1 MIRRREFFALAAALP
16 ASALRGVET
25 GKIPARKAGKVETVF
40 KSPGPK
46 PNGLQATSDGLW
58 IIDQGDNRAYLVSY
72 TDGKVLR
79 AFDTEGD
86 RASGITFYGDAIW
99 IASTYSREIVQS
111 QAMTGKTIAKHFT
124 PGAGVIYRMV
134 GDPPSRSSPLASAS
148 AAAQQPR
155 ESQQQG
161 QGLGSGQ
168 GSGQGQGVGG
178 FQQGQVLGSKALGT
192 GAHGLE
198 WREGKLWV
206 AVPPSRT
213 IYRINPKDWIVELK
227 FPTVGNRPHGIG
239 WEGKWL
245 WCADSNLNAFFKHDP
260 ETGEVVEKIQLADK
274 DPLPHGM
281 TIWQGMMWYCDDVG
295 VVCRLKM

>member
-1 MIRRREFFALAAALP
+1 MIRRREFFAVAAALP
-16 ASALRGVET
+16 AGALRAFATRPV
-25 GKIPARKAGKVETVF
+25 PARKTGKVETVF

-46 PNGLQATSDGLW
+46 PNGLQATPEGLW

-72 TDGKVLR
+72 NDGKVLR
-79 AFDTEGD
+79 GLDTEAD
-86 RASGITFYGDAIW
+86 KASGITFNGDAIW
-99 IASTYSREIVQS
+99 IASTYSREIIQS
-111 QAMTGKTIAKHFT
+111 QAMTGKTMAKYFT

-134 GDPPSRSSPLASAS
+134 GDPPNRTSPLASTPAG
-148 AAAQQPR
+148 AQRPEPVQNQSPA
-155 ESQQQG
+155 
-161 QGLGSGQ
+161 
-168 GSGQGQGVGG
+168 SGQGQTVGG
-178 FQQGQVLGSKALGT
+178 FQQGQILGSRALGT

-198 WREGKLWV
+198 WRDGKLWV

-213 IYRINPKDWIVELK
+213 IYRINPEDWVVELK

-245 WCADSNLNAFFKHDP
+245 WCTDSNLNAFFKHNP
-260 ETGEVVEKIQLADK
+260 ETGEAVEKIQLGDN

-295 VVCRLKM
+295 VVCRLKL